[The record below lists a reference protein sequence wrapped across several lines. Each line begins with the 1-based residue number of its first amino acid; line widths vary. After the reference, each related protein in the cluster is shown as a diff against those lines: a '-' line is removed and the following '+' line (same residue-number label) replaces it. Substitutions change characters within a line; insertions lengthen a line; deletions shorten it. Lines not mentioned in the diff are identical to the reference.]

1 MYVSMKPAKEWT
13 SVKCFL
19 FLFFVKVIAP
29 QPTGS
34 GGPLIRNTETTQP
47 IHGEKNEMT
56 QVVQVITHEN
66 KKNGVAL
73 T

>member
-1 MYVSMKPAKEWT
+1 MKE
-13 SVKCFL
+13 
-19 FLFFVKVIAP
+19 IEP

-34 GGPLIRNTETTQP
+34 GAQLMRHTEPTQQ
-47 IHGEKNEMT
+47 MT

-66 KKNGVAL
+66 KKNGVAV